1 MPQVKIKIPESYA
14 DVTVRQY
21 KRLMQMWNDT
31 DDAKEAALK
40 AVAALCDLDREVL
53 DYADSGDVSKVIEDL
68 LWLVKEPNPLAM
80 TLPLQRKV
88 KLNGVEY
95 GFIPN
100 WTKLTVG
107 EFADLESYSS
117 KNLFDNL
124 EKALAVWYRPI
135 TKKKADDSY
144 SIEPYE
150 PHLTKQE
157 KMLDMPMD
165 VVVGAMVFFY
175 RIERRLAIDSR
186 LSSIRQARK
195 TLKTKSTTSGDGM
208 V

>member
-1 MPQVKIKIPESYA
+1 MPQAKITIPESYA

-21 KRLMQMWNDT
+21 KRMLNLWDET

-40 AVAALCDLDREVL
+40 AVASLCDLEREVL
-53 DYADSGDVSKVIEDL
+53 NYADWSDVSKVIDTL
-68 LWLVKEPNPLAM
+68 TWLISEPNPLDM

-107 EFADLESYSS
+107 EFADLETYST
-117 KNLFDNL
+117 NGLYDNL

-135 TKKKADDSY
+135 TKRKSDDSY

-150 PHLTKQE
+150 PHVTKQE

-165 VVVGAMVFFY
+165 VVIGAMVFFY
-175 RIERRLAIDSR
+175 HIEKRLAIDSR
-186 LSSIRQARK
+186 LYSLRQAKRK
-195 TLKTKSTTSGDGM
+195 RKIKSTTNGGGM
-208 V
+208 A

>member
-1 MPQVKIKIPESYA
+1 MPQAKITIPESYA

-21 KRLMQMWNDT
+21 KRMMEMWNDN

-40 AVAALCDLDREVL
+40 AVAALCDLEREVL
-53 DYADSGDVSKVIEDL
+53 DYANWGDVSKIINDL
-68 LWLVKEPNPLAM
+68 TWLIKEPNPLAM

-88 KLNGVEY
+88 KLKGVEY

-100 WTKLTVG
+100 WTKLSVG
-107 EFADLESYSS
+107 EFADLETYSTS
-117 KNLFDNL
+117 NLFDNL

-135 TKKKADDSY
+135 TKRKGDGSY

-150 PHLTKQE
+150 PHVTKQE
-157 KMLDMPMD
+157 KMLDMTMD

-186 LSSIRQARK
+186 LSSIRQAREA
-195 TLKTKSTTSGDGM
+195 LKTKSTINGVGTE
-208 V
+208 

>member
-1 MPQVKIKIPESYA
+1 MGKVKITIPESYA
-14 DVTVRQY
+14 DVSVRQY
-21 KRLMQMWNDT
+21 KKMIHSW
-31 DDAKEAALK
+31 DDGDSAKELALK
-40 AVAALCDLDREVL
+40 AVSALCDLDREL
-53 DYADSGDVSKVIEDL
+53 IDFADWGQINKIIHDLTWLIE
-68 LWLVKEPNPLAM
+68 EPDPLAM
-80 TLPLQRKV
+80 SLPLQRIV

-107 EFADLESYSS
+107 EFADLETYST

-135 TKKKADDSY
+135 TKKKSDESY
-144 SIEPYE
+144 TIEPYE
-150 PHLTKQE
+150 PHHTKQD

-186 LSSIRQARK
+186 LYSMGQEK
-195 TLKTKSTTSGDGM
+195 KKPKTKSTINGGGM

>member
-1 MPQVKIKIPESYA
+1 MSQVNIKIPESYA

-21 KRLMQMWNDT
+21 KRMMQMWNDT
-31 DDAKEAALK
+31 DDAREAALK

-80 TLPLQRKV
+80 TLPLQRIV

-144 SIEPYE
+144 FIEPYE
-150 PHLTKQE
+150 PHFTKQE

-186 LSSIRQARK
+186 LSSIRQSK
-195 TLKTKSTTSGDGM
+195 KNLKIKSTTNGVGM

>member
-1 MPQVKIKIPESYA
+1 
-14 DVTVRQY
+14 
-21 KRLMQMWNDT
+21 
-31 DDAKEAALK
+31 
-40 AVAALCDLDREVL
+40 
-53 DYADSGDVSKVIEDL
+53 
-68 LWLVKEPNPLAM
+68 M
-80 TLPLQRKV
+80 TLPLQRIV

-144 SIEPYE
+144 FIEPYE
-150 PHLTKQE
+150 PHFTKQE

-186 LSSIRQARK
+186 LSSIRQSK
-195 TLKTKSTTSGDGM
+195 KNLKIKSTTNGVGM

>member
-21 KRLMQMWNDT
+21 KRMMQMWNDT

-53 DYADSGDVSKVIEDL
+53 NYADSGDVSKVIEDL

-80 TLPLQRKV
+80 TLPLQRIV

-150 PHLTKQE
+150 PHFTKQE

-195 TLKTKSTTSGDGM
+195 NQKTKSTTSGDGM